1 MKKVIHTSW
10 RFYKRQRREIKK
22 LNKHKMYKDCSE
34 SELARRAMDLGTE
47 RLNSFINPKLK

>member
-10 RFYKRQRREIKK
+10 RFYKRQRRAIKK

>member
-22 LNKHKMYKDCSE
+22 LNKHKMFKDCSE
-34 SELARRAMDLGTE
+34 TALAREAMDLGIE
-47 RLNSFINPKLK
+47 GLNLFINCKLK